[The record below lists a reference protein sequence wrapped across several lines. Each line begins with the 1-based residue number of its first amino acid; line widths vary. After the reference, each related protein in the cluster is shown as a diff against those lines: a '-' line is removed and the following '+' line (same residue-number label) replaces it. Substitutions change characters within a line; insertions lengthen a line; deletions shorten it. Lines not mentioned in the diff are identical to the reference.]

1 LILGMLL
8 ERLIGSWRLLCIY
21 LVSAAAGA
29 LASTWASV
37 AVLSVG
43 ASTAVFGLLGA
54 LALVNWRFRTALPGG
69 FRQPWRW
76 WVVILGI
83 NVLLP
88 VIVPIIDYW
97 AHIGGF
103 AAGAIAAAL
112 VCRDKQSLLTTRTTG
127 AGLKAVTVGLSILYV
142 FALTEAVI
150 GSTEAGEADE
160 ARVARAFVAQRSAR
174 SAARNAVAKDADN
187 DSYIDTLA
195 TVHYRRRDFDQA
207 IATQRRA
214 VALSERRVLVSQMGR
229 FLDARMSSAGVT
241 TVAGADAA
249 ALRVSVVRT
258 SGAAAE
264 PEAIQVDVSSRFENG
279 LEIYALDRARTRLI
293 GTLHIVMGPG
303 VEPGS
308 YRFVPE
314 RGLLRTEWPR
324 SDEPI
329 VAYADAS
336 GCDCDAGAIRGR
348 YFFMD
353 RQIAELP

>member
-1 LILGMLL
+1 
-8 ERLIGSWRLLCIY
+8 
-21 LVSAAAGA
+21 
-29 LASTWASV
+29 
-37 AVLSVG
+37 
-43 ASTAVFGLLGA
+43 
-54 LALVNWRFRTALPGG
+54 
-69 FRQPWRW
+69 
-76 WVVILGI
+76 
-83 NVLLP
+83 
-88 VIVPIIDYW
+88 
-97 AHIGGF
+97 
-103 AAGAIAAAL
+103 
-112 VCRDKQSLLTTRTTG
+112 
-127 AGLKAVTVGLSILYV
+127 VTVGLSILYV

-174 SAARNAVAKDADN
+174 SAALNSVAWHYATKPGATRVELDLAEQAARNAVAKDADN

-314 RGLLRTEWPR
+314 RGLLRTEWPS